1 LARAVASESAAE
13 FGEGTRIIDLTRVD
27 SAPGVSESV
36 AAQLGYASFRAMM
49 DAPGDH
55 SVLLLVDNCE
65 HVLDAAAEIVERVL
79 DACQMPT
86 VLATSRTALD
96 VPGETVIPVVPLGL
110 PPPGTTVSPAVSLF
124 LERARDAGAEPEPTE
139 PVAELCRRLDGV
151 PLAIELAA
159 ARARAMTPAEM
170 LARLGGGLEVLDRP
184 RRRSAR
190 RHQSLHA
197 AIAWSYDLLG
207 VDQQRLFDRLSVFTG
222 PFTAT
227 DAHVV
232 TSEPGAGL
240 TTTQDLLDDL
250 VAASMVV
257 ADPSGD
263 TTWYRELGTLRAFA
277 RDALDRSGEAHA
289 IVARLVDHVVD
300 RVTGIVLR
308 GAATWDADALGE
320 LLASYDTIA
329 GVLRWCTRHDDRPDR
344 ALLLTAALWGVVHQ
358 AHTEETGRLAE
369 AVLARWPDGG
379 HELLADAHATAATCR
394 YMLGDLAGAVALA
407 HEGLA
412 VADRSPYAP
421 VTLRRAIA
429 QAVRAGGDT
438 AGGLAWFAEAAVAAR
453 ERGLTALAVEADAA
467 RAQILADIA
476 GAGVADVA
484 EGDAGGN
491 VVDVAD
497 VAHVADVA
505 GAGVA
510 SRDFNADVVDAIDVA
525 DIPDVGAGGHDD
537 GGLDAALAVLDAAR
551 AEAEDAGA
559 PVATAWTRAV
569 EGTILLRVDV
579 DRAEAVLVEAL
590 ETCRGLRYAGGTSVA
605 LRSRVLAAL
614 CRGDVPAAA
623 ARVLELLDDVLAR
636 GSSYELRMVLDV
648 ASPLLRLAGR
658 DRPAADL
665 AATALT
671 LPVVSIT
678 ASVGHELMPLDPTGG
693 AVLGIREAI
702 LCTRAEV
709 TALVAERAPTEGGA
723 LGVDPG
729 TDSPPSGDGAS
740 GEPRP
745 GAVSGDGAVR
755 VERVGVF
762 RRGGDYWEV
771 GFGGELA
778 AVRHGKGMADLARL
792 LASPGQEVH
801 CLDLVGGVDE
811 QDTGEVVDAA
821 ARRAYEQRVRDLQA
835 EIDEADAT
843 HDRGRA
849 ERARVE
855 MDAVV
860 DQLTAALGLGGR
872 ARRAGGAAE
881 RARSTVTQRI
891 RSTIRR
897 IEPVDPRLA
906 RHLQVSVRTGVF
918 CAYAPDEPVRWDV

>member
-1 LARAVASESAAE
+1 MTVDLIGREAEVTLVRDRLRDRRLVTLVGPGGIGKTALARAVAAESAAE

-110 PPPGTTVSPAVSLF
+110 PPPGTTASPAVSLF

-170 LARLGGGLEVLDRP
+170 LARLGGGLDVLDRP

-197 AIAWSYDLLG
+197 AIAWSHDLLG
-207 VDQQRLFDRLSVFTG
+207 VDQQRLFERLSVFTG
-222 PFTAT
+222 PFTAM

-232 TSEPGAGL
+232 AGEPGARP

-257 ADPSGD
+257 ADPTGD

-277 RDALDRSGEAHA
+277 RHALDRSGEADA

-300 RVTGIVLR
+300 RVTGIVVR

-320 LLASYDTIA
+320 LLASYDTIT

-344 ALLLTAALWGVVHQ
+344 ALLLAAALWGVVHQ

-369 AVLARWPDGG
+369 AVLARWPADD
-379 HELLADAHATAATCR
+379 HELLADVHATAATCR
-394 YMLGDLAGAVALA
+394 YMLGDLTGAVALA

-438 AGGLAWFAEAAVAAR
+438 AGGLAWFAEAAAAAR
-453 ERGLTALAVEADAA
+453 ERGLIALAVEADAA

-476 GAGVADVA
+476 EVDGA
-484 EGDAGGN
+484 
-491 VVDVAD
+491 
-497 VAHVADVA
+497 
-505 GAGVA
+505 
-510 SRDFNADVVDAIDVA
+510 
-525 DIPDVGAGGHDD
+525 
-537 GGLDAALAVLDAAR
+537 GLDAALAVLDAAR
-551 AEAEDAGA
+551 GEAKEAGA

-579 DRAEAVLVEAL
+579 DRAEAVLAEAL
-590 ETCRGLRYAGGTSVA
+590 ETCRGLRYAGGMSVA

-614 CRGDVPAAA
+614 CRGDVPTAA

-665 AATALT
+665 AATALA

-678 ASVGHELMPLDPTGG
+678 ASVGHELMPLDSAGG
-693 AVLGIREAI
+693 AVLGTREAI

-709 TALVAERAPTEGGA
+709 TALVAERAPTQDGRPP
-723 LGVDPG
+723 GVD
-729 TDSPPSGDGAS
+729 SASGGPASRDGAS
-740 GEPRP
+740 KEPRP
-745 GAVSGDGAVR
+745 GAVSGDAAVR

-792 LASPGQEVH
+792 LAAPGQEVH

-811 QDTGEVVDAA
+811 DDTGEVVDAA

-897 IEPVDPRLA
+897 IDPVDPRLA